1 MEASA
6 TLKGIAMTSR
16 TAEVKDMKDAK
27 RWVRVWDPLV
37 RLFHWSLAASF
48 FGAWLLGDDG
58 GALHQAL
65 GYAALGLVA
74 FRLVWG
80 VIGPRNAR
88 FSSFVP
94 SPRRFLAYVRD
105 MLAGRER
112 RYLGH
117 NPAGGVMIVALLAA
131 VAATGLTGWM
141 MTLPAYADLHW
152 VEDVHET
159 LAGGALAL
167 VVLHV
172 AGVVLS
178 SVRHRENLVRA
189 MITGDKRVEG

>member
-1 MEASA
+1 
-6 TLKGIAMTSR
+6 MTSG
-16 TAEVKDMKDAK
+16 TVEVKDMKGAK
-27 RWVRVWDPLV
+27 QWVRVWDPLV
-37 RLFHWSLAASF
+37 RIFHWSLAASF
-48 FGAWLLGDDG
+48 FGAWLLGEDG

-80 VIGPRNAR
+80 VIGPRQAR
-88 FSSFVP
+88 FASFVP
-94 SPRRFLAYVRD
+94 SPHRFFGYVRD

-117 NPAGGVMIVALLAA
+117 NPAGGAMIIALLAA
-131 VAATGLTGWM
+131 VAATGVTGWM

-152 VEDVHET
+152 VEEVHEAFASGT
-159 LAGGALAL
+159 LAL
-167 VVLHV
+167 VGLHV
-172 AGVVLS
+172 AGVALS

-189 MITGDKRVEG
+189 MITGKKRA